1 MMSPMSAEVIHM
13 KSVKEL
19 AEKALELRKKGLD
32 VKEIATELHLS
43 TNTVEWLLTKGIE
56 EKEVPKD
63 VKIGWRSIG
72 IFPYRISK
80 ISEIMTDIILEE
92 MEKRDFDIDAVV
104 GILINGIP
112 YATFIAEELGIEL
125 IIYRPHPRREEGAF
139 SSNYAH
145 IEGKRVVIVDDVI
158 STGETMA
165 KAIEDIRNA
174 NGDPKLAVVLVN
186 KTPHDEID
194 GVPLRGLIRA
204 LVL

>member
-1 MMSPMSAEVIHM
+1 M

-19 AEKALELRKKGLD
+19 AEKAMELRKKGLD

-56 EKEVPKD
+56 EEEAPKD

-92 MEKRDFDIDAVV
+92 MEKRDFDVDAVV
-104 GILINGIP
+104 GVLINGIP
-112 YATFIAEELGIEL
+112 FATFIAEELGVEM
-125 IIYRPHPRREEGAF
+125 IIYRPHPKREEGAF

-145 IEGKRVVIVDDVI
+145 IEGKKVVIIDDVM

-165 KAIEDIRNA
+165 KAIEDIRKA
-174 NGDPKLAVVLVN
+174 NGDPKLGVVMVN
-186 KTPHDEID
+186 KTPRDEID

>member
-1 MMSPMSAEVIHM
+1 MM

-19 AEKALELRKKGLD
+19 AEKAMELRKKGLD

-56 EKEVPKD
+56 EEEAPKD

-104 GILINGIP
+104 GVLINGIP
-112 YATFIAEELGIEL
+112 FATLIAEELGVEM
-125 IIYRPHPRREEGAF
+125 IIYRPHPKREEGAF

-145 IEGKRVVIVDDVI
+145 IEGKKVVIVDDVM
-158 STGETMA
+158 STGETMS
-165 KAIEDIRNA
+165 KAIEDIRKA
-174 NGDPKLAVVLVN
+174 KGEPKLGVVMVN
-186 KTPHDEID
+186 KTPKDEIN

>member
-1 MMSPMSAEVIHM
+1 M

-19 AEKALELRKKGLD
+19 AEKAMDLRKKGLD

-43 TNTVEWLLTKGIE
+43 TNTIEWLLTKGIE
-56 EKEVPKD
+56 EEEAPKD

-80 ISEIMTDIILEE
+80 ISEIMTDVILEE
-92 MEKRDFDIDAVV
+92 MEKRDFDVDAIV

-112 YATFIAEELGIEL
+112 FATFIAEELGVEM
-125 IIYRPHPRREEGAF
+125 IIYRPHPKMEEGAF

-145 IEGKRVVIVDDVI
+145 IEGKKVVIVDDVI
-158 STGETMA
+158 STGETMS
-165 KAIEDIRNA
+165 KAIEDIKKA
-174 NGDPKLAVVLVN
+174 NGDPKLCVVMVN
-186 KTPHDEID
+186 KTPKDDIN